1 MRPWFYLLPNL
12 RKKLCRQKY
21 ILVYTYIKIQ
31 YIVYV
36 IGKDL
41 VNSMSVNLEQNV
53 CMYEQQHYV
62 YPSTILNVS
71 STTLNEPST
80 TLRVS

>member
-1 MRPWFYLLPNL
+1 M
-12 RKKLCRQKY
+12 Q
-21 ILVYTYIKIQ
+21 TKIH
-31 YIVYV
+31 IHLHKNTVYV

-53 CMYEQQHYV
+53 CMYEQQNNV
-62 YPSTILNVS
+62 YPSTILNAS

-80 TLRVS
+80 TLRVT

>member
-1 MRPWFYLLPNL
+1 MQTKIHIHLHKNI
-12 RKKLCRQKY
+12 
-21 ILVYTYIKIQ
+21 ILVH
-31 YIVYV
+31 VYV

>member
-1 MRPWFYLLPNL
+1 M
-12 RKKLCRQKY
+12 Q
-21 ILVYTYIKIQ
+21 TKIHIHLHKNII
-31 YIVYV
+31 IVYV

-80 TLRVS
+80 TLRVT

>member
-21 ILVYTYIKIQ
+21 IYTYIKIQ

-41 VNSMSVNLEQNV
+41 VNSMSLNLEQNV

-80 TLRVS
+80 TLRVT